1 MNEIQQRNDHHQRK
15 THHDQHPIHH
25 LLSRREI
32 RHELPV
38 QERGEREASERHRE
52 TAQYH
57 EGRHASHT
65 KDIERDDVLELGVE
79 GAHQHHEHQHTN
91 AHHPLLRRLHEGLV
105 LVGLYTSRPRA
116 STTVVEDV
124 LDAQHGRVRDDGV
137 GEDGVE
143 RQQTGGDDVEH
154 AAVINVVDEDVL
166 DATCASPPRPHVST

>member
-1 MNEIQQRNDHHQRK
+1 MKFNSVMTIINVRPTTINTQSTTFCPVERFGTSFQCRNEGSAK
-15 THHDQHPIHH
+15 HPNVTAK
-25 LLSRREI
+25 
-32 RHELPV
+32 LPSTMKD
-38 QERGEREASERHRE
+38 A
-52 TAQYH
+52 TP
-57 EGRHASHT
+57 SHT

-91 AHHPLLRRLHEGLV
+91 AHRPLLRRLHEGLV
-105 LVGLYTSRPRA
+105 LVGLYTSRPRV

-154 AAVINVVDEDVL
+154 AAVVDVVDEDVL
-166 DATCASPPRPHVST
+166 DATCASPPHPHVST